1 MLKKDEDLR
10 LCVDYRSLNKIT
22 VKNRYTLFLIGEL
35 IDKLY
40 DAAIYTKLD
49 IRNIYYK
56 IRIRFNDKW
65 KITFRTRYGYYKYII
80 ISFNLINTPFTFQ
93 TYINEALKNYL
104 NIFCIAYFDDICIY
118 NKFIEKYKEYMR

>member
-1 MLKKDEDLR
+1 MLKKNINLR
-10 LCVDYRSLNKIT
+10 LYVDYRSLNKVT
-22 VKNRYTLFLIGEL
+22 VKIKYTLFLIEKF
-35 IDKLY
+35 IDRVS
-40 DAAIYTKLD
+40 DTVIYIKLD

-80 ISFNLINTPFTFQ
+80 ISFNLINTPVTFQ